1 MMLVTRSSNLIE
13 VAKAAGV
20 SNMTVSRVIN
30 NSGNVSEKTRQKVLK
45 AIKELNYQ
53 PNLIARSL
61 ARKKTNILGLVVY
74 TDKGVHPAFYNEIIN
89 GVQKGASE
97 LGYDLLVFANRED
110 QSYSDRITHS
120 SFVDGVIFMG
130 IKINQHDIRNVHE
143 KGFPYVFIGK
153 REIEGIQPYFISP
166 DYVKGTRM
174 AAEHL
179 IELGH
184 TKIGFIGQS
193 RIIEPDYDKL
203 LGYQEALFKHHVVY
217 NPQLVFEESQ
227 TQLDGYNAMKE
238 LLKQKP
244 TAVIINNTYAT
255 IGATTAIKEAGL
267 QIPEDISVIGFDDN
281 QELNEQF
288 NDFIGLELSTIRI
301 PKVELGREAARMA
314 ISLLEGNETPKA
326 NFIDLHFMKN
336 SSCKKL

>member
-1 MMLVTRSSNLIE
+1 MNRTPNLLE

-20 SNMTVSRVIN
+20 SNMTVSRVVN
-30 NSGNVSEKTRQKVLK
+30 NSGKVSDKTRQKVLK

-74 TDKGVHPAFYNEIIN
+74 SEKGVHPAFYNEIIN
-89 GVQKGASE
+89 GVQQGASE
-97 LGYDLLVFANRED
+97 LGYDLLIFANSEK

-130 IKINQHDIRNVHE
+130 VKINQNDIKNVHE
-143 KGFPYVFIGK
+143 KGFPYVFVGK
-153 REIEGIQPYFISP
+153 REIEGINPYFISP
-166 DYVKGTRM
+166 DYIKGTKM
-174 AAEHL
+174 ATEYL

-184 TKIGFIGQS
+184 TRIGLIGQS
-193 RIIEPDYDKL
+193 RMIEPDYDKL
-203 LGYQEALFKHHVVY
+203 LGYQEALYKHNLVY

-244 TAVIINNTYAT
+244 TAVIINNTYST
-255 IGATTAIKEAGL
+255 IGATTAIKEEGL
-267 QIPEDISVIGFDDN
+267 RIPDDISVIGFDDN

-301 PKVELGREAARMA
+301 PKIDLGRQAAKMT
-314 ISLLEGNETPKA
+314 ISLLEGNDVSQA
-326 NFIDLHFMKN
+326 NFIDLQFIKN

>member
-1 MMLVTRSSNLIE
+1 MMQVNRTPNLLE

-20 SNMTVSRVIN
+20 SNMTVSRVVN
-30 NSGNVSEKTRQKVLK
+30 NSGKVSDKTRQKVLK

-74 TDKGVHPAFYNEIIN
+74 SEKGVHPAFYNEIIN
-89 GVQKGASE
+89 GVQQGASE
-97 LGYDLLVFANRED
+97 LGYDLLIFANSEK

-130 IKINQHDIRNVHE
+130 VKINQNDIKNVHE
-143 KGFPYVFIGK
+143 KGFPYVFVGK
-153 REIEGIQPYFISP
+153 REIEGINPYFISP
-166 DYVKGTRM
+166 DYIKGTKM
-174 AAEHL
+174 ATEYL

-184 TKIGFIGQS
+184 TRIGLIGQS
-193 RIIEPDYDKL
+193 RMIEPDYDKL
-203 LGYQEALFKHHVVY
+203 LGYQEALYKHNLVY

-244 TAVIINNTYAT
+244 TAVIINNTYST
-255 IGATTAIKEAGL
+255 IGATTAIKEEGL
-267 QIPEDISVIGFDDN
+267 RIPDDISVIGFDDN

-301 PKVELGREAARMA
+301 PKIDLGRQAAKMT
-314 ISLLEGNETPKA
+314 ISLLEGNDVSQA
-326 NFIDLHFMKN
+326 NFIDLQFIKN